1 MVARTY
7 DFHLPSQTSEQVTAT
22 FPQNAAPVRG
32 LSNFGST
39 RFRPRQVLLPSYK
52 TCRGV
57 LNYPHTRLVTDP
69 LKPKNSPSLTSSTVP
84 HASADFKARFRH
96 VPYLDQYPYP
106 VTRRAETCTTA
117 RAQHFSSIPSSED
130 QPSLPFAQNTVLAR
144 SISNSVSMCLGTP
157 AAAEETFTV
166 ERSPVANATS
176 CSKEDSMSLREDY
189 LGSPFLAFSTTLHAS
204 AGFKTRSKRISLPDN
219 QSY

>member
-1 MVARTY
+1 M
-7 DFHLPSQTSEQVTAT
+7 
-22 FPQNAAPVRG
+22 
-32 LSNFGST
+32 
-39 RFRPRQVLLPSYK
+39 
-52 TCRGV
+52 
-57 LNYPHTRLVTDP
+57 LNYPRTRLVTDP
-69 LKPKNSPSLTSSTVP
+69 LKPKNRPSLTSSTVP
-84 HASADFKARFRH
+84 HAFADFKARFRH

-106 VTRRAETCTTA
+106 VTRRAKTCTTV

-144 SISNSVSMCLGTP
+144 SISNSVLMCLGTP
-157 AAAEETFTV
+157 AATEEMFTV

-189 LGSPFLAFSTTLHAS
+189 LGSPFLAFSTTPHAS
-204 AGFKTRSKRISLPDN
+204 VGFKTRSKRISFPDN